1 MPFFVEF
8 LILET
13 VSLAEEGSHLYSVE
27 FIKLYKEK
35 MGMNFM
41 NRKYFWLWIVLIAI
55 LAFFTGELVN
65 FMMLFL
71 ILLTLMEISDEIKKR
86 NGR

>member
-1 MPFFVEF
+1 MD
-8 LILET
+8 
-13 VSLAEEGSHLYSVE
+13 
-27 FIKLYKEK
+27 
-35 MGMNFM
+35 FM

-71 ILLTLMEISDEIKKR
+71 ILFTLMEISDEIKKR

>member
-1 MPFFVEF
+1 MSN
-8 LILET
+8 LI
-13 VSLAEEGSHLYSVE
+13 SYINKNGD
-27 FIKLYKEK
+27 
-35 MGMNFM
+35 GFM
-41 NRKYFWLWIVLIAI
+41 NRKYFWFWIVLIAI

-86 NGR
+86 NERP